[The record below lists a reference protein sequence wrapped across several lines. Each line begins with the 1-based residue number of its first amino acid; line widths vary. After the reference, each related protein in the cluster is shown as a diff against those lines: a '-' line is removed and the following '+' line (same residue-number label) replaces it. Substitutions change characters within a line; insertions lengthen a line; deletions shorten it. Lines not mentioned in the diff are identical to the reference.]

1 MTKTRIA
8 IIYDFDKTLSKTDM
22 QEPFIEKLGMKK
34 EDFWKEVSEYAK
46 KNKMDNILAYLYCMI
61 DKSRKK
67 EVTFN
72 RKVLNDIGKKVEF
85 CNGLDKWFSTLKE
98 LEKEL
103 DVKIEHF
110 IISSG
115 LKEIIEGTEYYNK
128 FSQVFACEYH
138 YDENGN
144 PVWMKNVINY
154 TTKTQILFRINK
166 GEFDIWDDEG
176 VNRFFPHDE
185 RPYPF
190 ENMIYIGD
198 GNTDIPCMKLVKQYG
213 GYSIGLYDRKKDTV
227 MQMMYD
233 DRISFYFKS
242 DYSTDKELYKTV
254 EQIIRTISCSDP
266 LRRKSFRQYKESEK
280 KKRECNLDNLK
291 QE

>member
-22 QEPFIEKLGMKK
+22 QEPFIERLGVKK
-34 EDFWKEVSEYAK
+34 DAFWNEVTEYAK
-46 KNKMDNILAYLYCMI
+46 KNNMDNILAYLYCMI
-61 DKSRKK
+61 DKCKK
-67 EVTFN
+67 NGIPFN
-72 RKVLNDIGKKVEF
+72 RKVLNDIGKEVEF
-85 CNGLDKWFSTLKE
+85 FNGLDEWFSSLKE
-98 LEKEL
+98 LEKECN
-103 DVKIEHF
+103 VKIEHF

-115 LKEIIEGTEYYNK
+115 LKEIIEGTVYYNK
-128 FSQVFACEYH
+128 FNQVFACEYH

-166 GEFDIWDDEG
+166 GEFNIWDDQG
-176 VNRFFPHDE
+176 VNKYVSHDE

-198 GNTDIPCMKLVKQYG
+198 GNTDIPCLKLVKQYG
-213 GYSIGLYDRKKDTV
+213 GNSIGLYDRNKNTV

-233 DRISFYFKS
+233 DRINYYFKA
-242 DYSTDKELYKTV
+242 DYSIDKDLYRTV
-254 EQIIRTISCSDP
+254 EKIIRMISYSDP
-266 LRRKSFRQYKESEK
+266 LKKINLKQFKDSEK
-280 KKRECNLDNLK
+280 KCGELFL
-291 QE
+291 E